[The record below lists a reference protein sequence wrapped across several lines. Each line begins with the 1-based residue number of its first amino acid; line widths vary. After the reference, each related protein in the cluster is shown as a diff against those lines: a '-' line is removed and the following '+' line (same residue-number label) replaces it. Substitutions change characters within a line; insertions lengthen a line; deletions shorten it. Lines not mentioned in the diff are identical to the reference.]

1 MLRMEMLNLGQAG
14 GYFFQML
21 WFRLQV
27 LKTRDERGQQDL
39 SWRKFP
45 LWLSSNEPN

>member
-1 MLRMEMLNLGQAG
+1 MVTLLRMEMLNLGQAG

-27 LKTRDERGQQDL
+27 LKTRDERAARFKLEEVPIVAQQQ
-39 SWRKFP
+39 
-45 LWLSSNEPN
+45 